1 MKRATGF
8 LLVYAGL
15 GAAVWGVMSAG
26 TEDTVTPLQASATPA
41 MPATFASMTAGA
53 PPEAETDRPASPPSA
68 RWLSRLGED
77 LDQEFEC
84 LALNIYWEA
93 RSEPSL
99 GQFAVAAVTL
109 NRVAHASY
117 PDSVCAVV
125 RQGGEE
131 KRHRCQFSWW
141 CDGKD
146 DTPKNGDAW
155 SAARSVAYTVLFFD
169 PPDPTR
175 GSLWYHA
182 DYVKPSWAKALSR
195 VTKIGRH
202 IYYREPMRVQK
213 ASGRAPS

>member
-15 GAAVWGVMSAG
+15 GAAIWGVMSAG
-26 TEDTVTPLQASATPA
+26 TEDKVTPLQASAAPA
-41 MPATFASMTAGA
+41 MPATFASMTAGS
-53 PPEAETDRPASPPSA
+53 PPAAETDRPVSPPNA

-77 LDQEFEC
+77 LDREFEC

-109 NRVAHASY
+109 NRVAAPAY
-117 PDSVCAVV
+117 PDNICAVV
-125 RQGGEE
+125 QQGGEQ
-131 KRHRCQFSWW
+131 RLNRCQFSWW
-141 CDGKD
+141 CDGKE
-146 DTPKNGDAW
+146 DTPKNDAAW

-175 GSLWYHA
+175 GALWYHA